1 MFNDMY
7 ITMVRRIDDTIIM
20 DFSFKADANDSDYE
34 LYIYYPCPLRI
45 SQGNNIILGSFDI
58 DCVIDETDDDSWNIK
73 DNNMYD
79 INVRDRILPVLP
91 QKVTA
96 SNFSE
101 SGDIDIVLENGMRIS
116 IFVCS
121 TSMEIWKLIDN
132 TGGEPYV
139 SKAFKVQ

>member
-7 ITMVRRIDDTIIM
+7 ITMMRRIDDTIVM
-20 DFSFKADANDSDYE
+20 DFSFKADTDDSDYE

-45 SQGNNIILGSFDI
+45 RRGNDIILGSFDI
-58 DCVIDETDDDSWNIK
+58 DCVINETDDDSWNIK

-79 INVRDRILPVLP
+79 INVRDKILPVLP

-96 SNFSE
+96 SKFSE

-139 SKAFKVQ
+139 RKAFKVQ

>member
-7 ITMVRRIDDTIIM
+7 ITNMRRIDDTIIM

-96 SNFSE
+96 SNLVSYSSSFS
-101 SGDIDIVLENGMRIS
+101 SKSSISVAPIITRLLYNILNGHCIL
-116 IFVCS
+116 
-121 TSMEIWKLIDN
+121 K
-132 TGGEPYV
+132 
-139 SKAFKVQ
+139 Q